1 MIDLILSRKR
11 TVNLALF
18 FILAAGFF
26 AYVKIPKESDPDI
39 TIPMIY
45 VSMYMEG
52 ISPEDGERLL
62 IRPMEQE
69 LSNVE
74 GVKEMTATAS
84 QNSASV
90 TLEFE
95 AGFDPDVALADVREK
110 VDLAGAELPQ
120 NAEEPTVHEI
130 NFSQFPVIVITL
142 SGDVPERALTK
153 IAKDL
158 SDELE
163 SISQVLEARVIGDR
177 EEVVEVIID
186 PSILRTYGLS
196 QGEII
201 GFISRNNKIVAA
213 GNMDKGEGRF
223 AVKVPGLF
231 KTAQEV
237 MDIPV
242 KRDGD
247 KVVRLKDVATVRRT
261 FKDRTAY
268 ARLNG
273 ESAIG
278 IEVSKR
284 SGENVLQT
292 IANVKELVE
301 STRPLWP
308 ENLSVTYSQDKS
320 TGIRDMLLDLQNNV
334 LSAILLVMIVVI
346 IALGMRSA
354 LLVGIAIPGSFLA
367 GVLFLFAVGF
377 TVNIV
382 VLFSLIM
389 AVGMLVDGAIVVTE
403 FADRKMAEGMHKSEA
418 YAEASKRMSLPI
430 IASTL
435 TTLAA
440 FAPLLFWPGIVGEFM
455 KYLPIT
461 LIATL
466 SASLAMALIFVPALG
481 AMFGKPAVTDNESL
495 EALDGSKEADLTALK
510 GFTGAYARFLNRF
523 IRFPLSQLF
532 GLSVFFVLVM
542 AVYIKFGHGIEF
554 FPDVEPEFA
563 SMNIRARGNLSV
575 DEADHLVRQ
584 VESRIQHIDG
594 LKFLYTRAD
603 PELRAQNV
611 PEDTIGVVQ
620 FEFTHW
626 ESRPKASE
634 IFDDIRH
641 RTADLAGIHIEFAKP
656 DAGPA
661 VGKPVQLQISSAFP
675 DALNQATQIVVDKFE
690 STPGLI
696 DVTDTRGVEGFEWE
710 VKVDRTEAARF
721 GADIT
726 VIGNE
731 IQMLTNGVEIGEYRP
746 LDADDEVEIR
756 ARYPFDERNLD
767 QLNQLK
773 IVTAAGLAP
782 VSNFITQSPAPRV
795 QKIDRVEQKRVY
807 TVAAE
812 VEDGVQPAVIFEQL
826 REWLPNSG
834 IDFSH
839 VKVDYRGEDEEQ
851 KEAEAFLGKAFV
863 IAVFAIAIILI
874 TQFNSIYQSALI
886 LTAVLFS
893 TFGVFIGLLV
903 MNQPFG
909 IVMNGIGVISLA
921 GIVVNNNIVLIDTFN
936 HHRKHMSDP
945 YQAALLTAAQRLRP
959 VLLTTITTILGLIPM
974 VFGINLDF
982 FTPHVSIGAPS
993 TQWWSQLATSV
1004 AYGLAFATVLTLVLT
1019 PTLLA
1024 CEDAFKNLLKRF
1036 FRSFFGLIG
1045 IKIYQDLET
1054 RPVHS

>member
-18 FILAAGFF
+18 FILAAGMF
-26 AYVKIPKESDPDI
+26 AYIQIPKESDPDI
-39 TIPMIY
+39 TIPTIY

-52 ISPEDGERLL
+52 ISPEDAERLL
-62 IRPMEQE
+62 VRPMEQE
-69 LSNVE
+69 LSSVE

-90 TLEFE
+90 TLEFD
-95 AGFDPDVALADVREK
+95 AGFDPDTALADVREK
-110 VDLAGAELPQ
+110 VDLANAELPQ
-120 NAEEPTVHEI
+120 AAEEPTVHEI

-158 SDELE
+158 GDEIE
-163 SISQVLEARVIGDR
+163 SIGQVLEARVIGDR

-186 PSILRTYGLS
+186 PSVLRSYNLS

-201 GFISRNNKIVAA
+201 TFISRNNKVVAA
-213 GNMDKGEGRF
+213 GNMDKGQGRF

-237 MDIPV
+237 MEIPV

-247 KVVRLKDVATVRRT
+247 KVIRLQDVATVRRT
-261 FKDRTAY
+261 FKDRSAY

-273 ESAIG
+273 EPSIG

-284 SGENVLQT
+284 AGENVLDT
-292 IANVKELVE
+292 ITAVKELVE

-308 ENLSVTYSQDKS
+308 DNLTVTYSQDKS

-334 LSAILLVMIVVI
+334 ISAVLLVMIVVI
-346 IALGMRSA
+346 IALGVRSA

-367 GVLFLFAVGF
+367 GVLFLYSIGF

-403 FADRKMAEGMHKSEA
+403 FADRKMAEGMPKGPA
-418 YAEASKRMSLPI
+418 YAEASKRMALPI

-440 FAPLLFWPGIVGEFM
+440 FAPLLFWPGITGEFM

-481 AMFGKPAVTDNESL
+481 AIFGKANNSDND
-495 EALDGSKEADLTALK
+495 ALDALEGAKKADLTQLK
-510 GFTGAYARFLNRF
+510 GFTGAYARMLKSVIHHPILQLTALVILFAC
-523 IRFPLSQLF
+523 IMTVYGLF
-532 GLSVFFVLVM
+532 GRGM
-542 AVYIKFGHGIEF
+542 EF

-575 DEADHLVRQ
+575 DEVDLLVRQ
-584 VESRIQHIDG
+584 VETRIQDVDG
-594 LKFLYTRAD
+594 IKFLYTRAD

-611 PEDTIGVVQ
+611 PEDTIGVIQ

-634 IFDDIRH
+634 IFDTIREK
-641 RTADLAGIHIEFAKP
+641 TADLAGILIEFAKP
-656 DAGPA
+656 DAGPP
-661 VGKPVQLQISSAFP
+661 VGKPVQIQLSSPFP
-675 DALNQATQIVVDKFE
+675 KELNAATQIVVDKFNE
-690 STPGLI
+690 TEGLI
-696 DVTDTRGVEGFEWE
+696 DVTDTRGIEGFEWE
-710 VKVDRTEAARF
+710 VTVDRTEAARY

-767 QLNQLK
+767 QLNELK
-773 IVTAAGLAP
+773 IVTEAGLAP
-782 VSNFITQSPAPRV
+782 VSNFITQRAAPRV
-795 QKIDRVEQKRVY
+795 QKIDRVEQRRVY

-812 VEDGVQPAVIFEQL
+812 VEEGVQPTVMVQQL
-826 REWLPNSG
+826 RDWLPNSG

-839 VKVDYRGEDEEQ
+839 VKIDYRGEDEEQ
-851 KEAEAFLGKAFV
+851 QEAMAFLGKAFV
-863 IAVFAIAIILI
+863 IAVFTIAIILI
-874 TQFNSIYQSALI
+874 TQFNSIYQSGLI
-886 LTAVLFS
+886 LTAVGFS
-893 TFGVFIGLLV
+893 TLGVFIGLLLTH
-903 MNQPFG
+903 QPFG
-909 IVMNGIGVISLA
+909 IVMNGIGVIALA

-936 HHRKHMSDP
+936 MHRKNMDP
-945 YQAALLTAAQRLRP
+945 YDAAILTAAQRLRP
-959 VLLTTITTILGLIPM
+959 VMLTTVTTILGLVPM
-974 VFGINLDF
+974 VFGLNLDF

-993 TQWWSQLATSV
+993 TQWWTQLATSV
-1004 AYGLAFATVLTLVLT
+1004 AFGLAFATILTLVLT
-1019 PTLLA
+1019 PSLLA
-1024 CEDAFKNLLKRF
+1024 CEDGLKRLL
-1036 FRSFFGLIG
+1036 RL
-1045 IKIYQDLET
+1045 KK
-1054 RPVHS
+1054 

>member
-11 TVNLALF
+11 TVNLTLI
-18 FILAAGFF
+18 FILAAGMF
-26 AYVKIPKESDPDI
+26 AYIQIPKESDPDI
-39 TIPMIY
+39 TIPTIY

-52 ISPEDGERLL
+52 ISPEDAERLL
-62 IRPMEQE
+62 VRPMEQE
-69 LSNVE
+69 LSSVE
-74 GVKEMTATAS
+74 GVKEMTSNAS

-90 TLEFE
+90 TLEFT
-95 AGFDPDVALADVREK
+95 AGFDPDAALADVREK

-120 NAEEPTVHEI
+120 AAEEPTVHEI
-130 NFSQFPVIVITL
+130 NLSQFPVIVITL

-158 SDELE
+158 GDEIE
-163 SISQVLEARVIGDR
+163 SIGQVLEARVIGDR

-186 PSILRTYGLS
+186 PTILRSYNLS

-231 KTAQEV
+231 KSAQEV

-247 KVVRLKDVATVRRT
+247 KVIRLADVATVRRT
-261 FKDRTAY
+261 FKDRSAY

-273 ESAIG
+273 EPAIG

-284 SGENVLQT
+284 AGENVLDT
-292 IANVKELVE
+292 IAAVKELVE
-301 STRPLWP
+301 STRPQWP
-308 ENLSVTYSQDKS
+308 DNLSVTYSQDKS

-334 LSAILLVMIVVI
+334 LSAIILVMIVVI
-346 IALGMRSA
+346 IALGVRSA

-367 GVLFLFAVGF
+367 GVLFLFAVGY

-403 FADRKMAEGMHKSEA
+403 FADRKMSEGLPKSEA
-418 YAEASKRMSLPI
+418 YAEASKRMALPI

-466 SASLAMALIFVPALG
+466 SASLAMALIFVPSLG
-481 AMFGKPAVTDNESL
+481 AIFGKANNSDNASL
-495 EALDGSKEADLTALK
+495 DALDGSKHADLTQLK
-510 GFTGAYARFLNRF
+510 GFTGWYARTLKKV
-523 IRFPLSQLF
+523 IHHPILQLVSLVILF
-532 GLSVFFVLVM
+532 AGVLFT
-542 AVYIKFGHGIEF
+542 YGKFGHGIEF

-575 DEADHLVRQ
+575 DEADKLVRQ
-584 VESRIQHIDG
+584 VEDRIQGIDG

-626 ESRPKASE
+626 ESRPTANQ
-634 IFDDIRH
+634 IFDVIRE

-656 DAGPA
+656 DSGPP

-675 DALNQATQIVVDKFE
+675 AALIEATEIIAKKFE
-690 STPGLI
+690 ETEGLI
-696 DVTDTRGVEGFEWE
+696 DITDTRGVEGFEWE
-710 VKVDRTEAARF
+710 IEVDRTEAARY

-726 VIGNE
+726 LIGNE

-746 LDADDEVEIR
+746 FDADDEVEIR
-756 ARYPFDERNLD
+756 ARYPFDERSLAQVNE
-767 QLNQLK
+767 LK

-782 VSNFITQSPAPRV
+782 VSNFITQRPAPRV
-795 QKIDRVEQKRVY
+795 QSINRVEQRRVY
-807 TVAAE
+807 SVAAE
-812 VEDGVQPAVIFEQL
+812 VEEGVQPAEIFEQL
-826 REWLPNSG
+826 REWLPTSD
-834 IDFSH
+834 IDFAH
-839 VKVDYRGEDEEQ
+839 VKIDYRGEDEEQ
-851 KEAEAFLGKAFV
+851 KEAEAFLGKAFI
-863 IAVFAIAIILI
+863 IAVFVIAIILI
-874 TQFNSIYQSALI
+874 TQFNSIYQSGLI

-903 MNQPFG
+903 MDQPFG
-909 IVMNGIGVISLA
+909 IVMNGIGVIALA
-921 GIVVNNNIVLIDTFN
+921 GIVVNNNIVLIDTYN
-936 HHRKHMSDP
+936 LHRKNMGSYD
-945 YQAALLTAAQRLRP
+945 AALLTAAQRLRP
-959 VLLTTITTILGLIPM
+959 VLLTTVTTILGLVPM
-974 VFGINLDF
+974 VFGLNLDF

-1004 AYGLAFATVLTLVLT
+1004 AFGLAFATVLTLVLT
-1019 PTLLA
+1019 PSLLA
-1024 CEDAFKNLLKRF
+1024 CEDNIKRRFGFKR
-1036 FRSFFGLIG
+1036 
-1045 IKIYQDLET
+1045 
-1054 RPVHS
+1054 

>member
-18 FILAAGFF
+18 FILAAGLF
-26 AYVKIPKESDPDI
+26 AYIKIPKESDPDI
-39 TIPMIY
+39 TIPTIY

-52 ISPEDGERLL
+52 ISPEDAERLL
-62 IRPMEQE
+62 VRPMEQE
-69 LSNVE
+69 LSSVE
-74 GVKEMTATAS
+74 GVKEMTSTAS

-90 TLEFE
+90 VLEFN
-95 AGFDPDVALADVREK
+95 AGFDPDTALADVREK
-110 VDLAGAELPQ
+110 VDLANAELPQ
-120 NAEEPTVHEI
+120 AAEEPTVHEI
-130 NFSQFPVIVITL
+130 NLSQFPVIVITL

-158 SDELE
+158 GDEIE
-163 SISQVLEARVIGDR
+163 SIGQVLEARVIGDR

-186 PSILRTYGLS
+186 PTVLRAYNLS

-201 GFISRNNKIVAA
+201 TFISRNNKIVAA
-213 GNMDKGEGRF
+213 GNMDNGEGRF

-231 KTAQEV
+231 KSAQEV

-247 KVVRLKDVATVRRT
+247 KILRLSDVATVRRT
-261 FKDRTAY
+261 FKDRSSY

-273 ESAIG
+273 ETAIG

-284 SGENVLQT
+284 SGENVLDT
-292 IANVKELVE
+292 IASVKELVE
-301 STRPLWP
+301 NSRSAWP
-308 ENLSVTYSQDKS
+308 DNLTVTYSQDKS

-334 LSAILLVMIVVI
+334 LSAIILVMIVVI
-346 IALGMRSA
+346 IALGVRSS

-367 GVLFLFAVGF
+367 GVLFLYAVGY

-403 FADRKMAEGMHKSEA
+403 FADRKMAEGMPKGPA
-418 YAEASKRMSLPI
+418 YAEASKRMALPI

-466 SASLAMALIFVPALG
+466 TASLAMALIFVPALG
-481 AMFGKPAVTDNESL
+481 AIFGKANNSDNDAL
-495 EALDGSKEADLTALK
+495 NALDGAKHADLTQIK
-510 GFTGAYARFLNRF
+510 GFTGAYARLLNSV
-523 IRFPLSQLF
+523 IRHPILQLVSLIILF
-532 GLSVFFVLVM
+532 VGVVFTY
-542 AVYIKFGHGIEF
+542 ASFGHGVEF
-554 FPDVEPEFA
+554 FPNVEPEFA

-575 DEADHLVRQ
+575 DEADKLVRQ
-584 VESRIQHIDG
+584 VERRIQGIDG
-594 LKFLYTRAD
+594 IKFLYTRAD
-603 PELRAQNV
+603 PALRAQNV

-626 ESRPKASE
+626 ESRPTASQ
-634 IFDDIRH
+634 IFDIIRE

-656 DAGPA
+656 DAGPS

-675 DALNQATQIVVDKFE
+675 DALNAATQIIVEKFE
-690 STPGLI
+690 TTEGLI
-696 DVTDTRGVEGFEWE
+696 DITDTRGVEGFEWQIE
-710 VKVDRTEAARF
+710 VDRTEAARY

-726 VIGNE
+726 LIGNE
-731 IQMLTNGVEIGEYRP
+731 IQMLTNGVEIGDYRP
-746 LDADDEVEIR
+746 FDADDEVEIR
-756 ARYPFDERNLD
+756 ARYPFNERNLD
-767 QLNQLK
+767 QVADLK
-773 IVTAAGLAP
+773 IVTQAGLAP
-782 VSNFITQSPAPRV
+782 VSNFIKQRPAPRV
-795 QKIDRVEQKRVY
+795 QSINRVDQRRVY
-807 TVAAE
+807 TVGAEVKEGVQAAE
-812 VEDGVQPAVIFEQL
+812 IVEQL
-826 REWLPNSG
+826 RKWLPTSG
-834 IDFSH
+834 IDFTH

-851 KEAEAFLGKAFV
+851 KEAEAFLGKAFI
-863 IAVFAIAIILI
+863 IAIFAIAVILI
-874 TQFNSIYQSALI
+874 TQFNSIYQSGLI

-893 TFGVFIGLLV
+893 TFGVFIGLLI
-903 MNQPFG
+903 MDQPFG
-909 IVMNGIGVISLA
+909 IVMNGIGVIALA

-936 HHRKHMSDP
+936 THRKNMDSYD
-945 YQAALLTAAQRLRP
+945 AALLTAAQRLRP
-959 VLLTTITTILGLIPM
+959 VLLTTVTTILGLVPM

-993 TQWWSQLATSV
+993 TQWWTQLATSV
-1004 AYGLAFATVLTLVLT
+1004 AFGLAFATVLTLVLT
-1019 PTLLA
+1019 PSLLA
-1024 CEDAFKNLLKRF
+1024 CEDNIKRRFGFKK
-1036 FRSFFGLIG
+1036 
-1045 IKIYQDLET
+1045 
-1054 RPVHS
+1054 

>member
-1 MIDLILSRKR
+1 MIELILSRKR
-11 TVNLALF
+11 TVNLALI
-18 FILAAGFF
+18 FILAAGLF
-26 AYVKIPKESDPDI
+26 AYIQIPKESDPDI
-39 TIPMIY
+39 TIPTIY

-52 ISPEDGERLL
+52 VSPEDAERLL
-62 IRPMEQE
+62 VRPMEQE
-69 LSNVE
+69 LANVE

-95 AGFDPDVALADVREK
+95 AGFDPDAALADVREK

-120 NAEEPTVHEI
+120 AAEEPTVHEV
-130 NFSQFPVIVITL
+130 NLSQFPVIVITL

-158 SDELE
+158 GDELE
-163 SISQVLEARVIGDR
+163 GISQVLEARVIGDR

-186 PSILRTYGLS
+186 PTVLRSYNLS

-201 GFISRNNKIVAA
+201 GFVSRNNKIVAA
-213 GNMDKGEGRF
+213 GNMDKGNGRF

-247 KVVRLKDVATVRRT
+247 KVIRLADVATVRRT
-261 FKDRTAY
+261 FKDRSAY

-273 ESAIG
+273 EYAIG

-284 SGENVLQT
+284 AGENVLDT
-292 IANVKELVE
+292 IAGVKAKVEEL
-301 STRPLWP
+301 RPIWP

-320 TGIRDMLLDLQNNV
+320 TNIRDMLLDLQNNV
-334 LSAILLVMIVVI
+334 LSAIILVMIVVI
-346 IALGMRSA
+346 IALGVRSS

-367 GVLFLFAVGF
+367 GVLFLFAIGL

-403 FADRKMAEGMHKSEA
+403 FADRKMAEGLDRSKA
-418 YAEASKRMSLPI
+418 YAEASKRMALPI

-466 SASLAMALIFVPALG
+466 SASLAMALIFVPTLG
-481 AMFGKPAVTDNESL
+481 ASFGKPNDLGKDSL
-495 EALDGSKEADLTALK
+495 EALDGSKHVDLTTIE
-510 GFTGAYARFLNRF
+510 GFTGSYARLLDRLIRHPFLQLVSLVAIF
-523 IRFPLSQLF
+523 IVVQVAY
-532 GLSVFFVLVM
+532 SVW
-542 AVYIKFGHGIEF
+542 GHGIEF

-575 DEADHLVRQ
+575 DEADALVRQ
-584 VESRIQHIDG
+584 VESRIQDVEG
-594 LKFLYTRAD
+594 LKYLYTRAD
-603 PELRAQNV
+603 PNLRAQNV
-611 PEDTIGVVQ
+611 PEDTVGVIQ

-634 IFDDIRH
+634 IFDIIRE

-656 DAGPA
+656 DAGPP
-661 VGKPVQLQISSAFP
+661 VGKPVQLQLSSAYP
-675 DALNQATQIVVDKFE
+675 EELKAATQVVVEKFE
-690 STPGLI
+690 SIDGLI
-696 DVTDTRGVEGFEWE
+696 DITDTRGVEGFEWE
-710 VKVDRTEAARF
+710 VQVDRTEAARY

-756 ARYPFDERNLD
+756 ARYPFNERNLD
-767 QLNQLK
+767 ELNGLK
-773 IVTAAGLAP
+773 IVTEAGLAP
-782 VSNFITQSPAPRV
+782 VSNFITQTPAPRV
-795 QKIDRVEQKRVY
+795 QKIDRVEQRRVY

-812 VEDGVQPAVIFEQL
+812 VEEGVQPAEVFEEL

-834 IDFSH
+834 LNFNHI
-839 VKVDYRGEDEEQ
+839 KVAYRGEDEEQ

-874 TQFNSIYQSALI
+874 TQFNSVYQAGLI
-886 LTAVLFS
+886 LTAVVFS

-936 HHRKHMSDP
+936 HHRKNIADP

-959 VLLTTITTILGLIPM
+959 VLLTTVTTILGLIPM

-1004 AYGLAFATVLTLVLT
+1004 AFGLAFATVLTLVLT
-1019 PTLLA
+1019 PSLLA
-1024 CEDAFKNLLKRF
+1024 CEDKIKGFIKRK
-1036 FRSFFGLIG
+1036 G
-1045 IKIYQDLET
+1045 
-1054 RPVHS
+1054 

>member
-1 MIDLILSRKR
+1 MIDIILSRKR

-18 FILAAGFF
+18 FILAAGMF
-26 AYVKIPKESDPDI
+26 AYIQIPKESDPDI
-39 TIPMIY
+39 TIPTIY

-52 ISPEDGERLL
+52 ISPEDAERLL
-62 IRPMEQE
+62 VRPMEQE
-69 LSNVE
+69 LSSVE

-90 TLEFE
+90 TLEFD
-95 AGFDPDVALADVREK
+95 AGFDPDTALADVREK
-110 VDLAGAELPQ
+110 VDLANAELPQ
-120 NAEEPTVHEI
+120 AAEEPTVHEI

-158 SDELE
+158 GDEIE
-163 SISQVLEARVIGDR
+163 SIGQVLEARVIGDR

-186 PSILRTYGLS
+186 PTVLRSYNLS

-201 GFISRNNKIVAA
+201 TFISRNNKIVAA

-247 KVVRLKDVATVRRT
+247 KVIRLADVATVRRT
-261 FKDRTAY
+261 FKDRSAY

-273 ESAIG
+273 EPSIG

-284 SGENVLQT
+284 AGENVLDT
-292 IANVKELVE
+292 IAAVKELVE

-308 ENLSVTYSQDKS
+308 DNLSVTYSQDKS

-334 LSAILLVMIVVI
+334 ISAILLVMIVVI
-346 IALGMRSA
+346 IALGVRSA

-367 GVLFLFAVGF
+367 GVLFLYSIGF

-403 FADRKMAEGMHKSEA
+403 FADRKMAEGMPKGPA
-418 YAEASKRMSLPI
+418 YAEASKRMALPI

-440 FAPLLFWPGIVGEFM
+440 FAPLLFWPGITGEFM

-481 AMFGKPAVTDNESL
+481 AIFGKANNSDNDAL
-495 EALDGSKEADLTALK
+495 DALDGAKHADLTKLK
-510 GFTGAYARFLNRF
+510 GFTGTYARLLYKV
-523 IRFPLSQLF
+523 IRHPILQLVSLVILFVVVMVAYGVF
-532 GLSVFFVLVM
+532 GRGM
-542 AVYIKFGHGIEF
+542 EF

-575 DEADHLVRQ
+575 DEVDVLVRQ
-584 VESRIQHIDG
+584 VESRVQGIDG
-594 LKFLYTRAD
+594 IKFLYTRAD

-611 PEDTIGVVQ
+611 PEDTIGVIQ

-634 IFDDIRH
+634 IFDLIRE
-641 RTADLAGIHIEFAKP
+641 RTSDLAGILIEFAKP
-656 DAGPA
+656 DSGPP
-661 VGKPVQLQISSAFP
+661 VGKPVQIQLSSPFP
-675 DALNQATQIVVDKFE
+675 DALNTATQIIVEKFNE
-690 STPGLI
+690 TKGLI
-696 DVTDTRGVEGFEWE
+696 DITDTRGIEGFEWE
-710 VKVDRTEAARF
+710 VSVDRTEAARY

-726 VIGNE
+726 LIGNE

-767 QLNQLK
+767 QLNELK
-773 IVTAAGLAP
+773 IVTEAGLAP
-782 VSNFITQSPAPRV
+782 VSNFITQKAAPRV
-795 QKIDRVEQKRVY
+795 QKIDRVEQRRVY

-812 VEDGVQPAVIFEQL
+812 VEEGVQPTVMVQEL
-826 REWLPNSG
+826 RAWLPDSG
-834 IDFSH
+834 IDFSQ
-839 VKVDYRGEDEEQ
+839 VKIEYRGEDEEQ
-851 KEAEAFLGKAFV
+851 QEAMAFLGKAFI
-863 IAVFAIAIILI
+863 IAVFAIAVILI
-874 TQFNSIYQSALI
+874 TQFNSIYQSGLI
-886 LTAVLFS
+886 LTAVGFS
-893 TFGVFIGLLV
+893 TLGVFIGLLITH
-903 MNQPFG
+903 QPFG
-909 IVMNGIGVISLA
+909 IVMNGIGVIALA

-936 HHRKHMSDP
+936 MHRKKMNP
-945 YQAALLTAAQRLRP
+945 YDAALLTAAQRLRP
-959 VLLTTITTILGLIPM
+959 VMLTTITTILGLIPM
-974 VFGINLDF
+974 VLGLNLDF

-993 TQWWSQLATSV
+993 TQWWTQLASSI
-1004 AYGLAFATVLTLVLT
+1004 AFGLAFATILTLVLT
-1019 PTLLA
+1019 PSLLA
-1024 CEDAFKNLLKRF
+1024 CEDGLKRLL
-1036 FRSFFGLIG
+1036 RL
-1045 IKIYQDLET
+1045 KK
-1054 RPVHS
+1054 

>member
-1 MIDLILSRKR
+1 MIELILSRKR
-11 TVNLALF
+11 TVNLTLF
-18 FILAAGFF
+18 FILAAGLF
-26 AYVKIPKESDPDI
+26 AYIQIPKESDPDVQ
-39 TIPMIY
+39 IPTIY

-62 IRPMEQE
+62 VRPMEQE
-69 LSNVE
+69 LSSVE
-74 GVKEMTATAS
+74 GVKEMTASAS

-90 TLEFE
+90 TLEFD
-95 AGFDPDVALADVREK
+95 AGFDPDTALADVREK
-110 VDLAGAELPQ
+110 VDLARAELPQ
-120 NAEEPTVHEI
+120 AAEEPTVHEI
-130 NFSQFPVIVITL
+130 NFSEFPVIVITL

-153 IAKDL
+153 IAKEL
-158 SDELE
+158 GDEIE
-163 SISQVLEARVIGDR
+163 SIGQVLEARVIGDR

-186 PSILRTYGLS
+186 PSILRTYNLS

-201 GFISRNNKIVAA
+201 AFVARNNKIVAA
-213 GNMDKGEGRF
+213 GNMDKGDGRF

-231 KTAQEV
+231 KSAQEV

-247 KVVRLKDVATVRRT
+247 KVIRLSDVATVRRT
-261 FKDRTAY
+261 FKDRSAY

-273 ESAIG
+273 EPSIG

-284 SGENVLQT
+284 AGENVLDT
-292 IANVKELVE
+292 IAAVKELVE

-308 ENLSVTYSQDKS
+308 ENLTVTYSQDKS

-334 LSAILLVMIVVI
+334 ISAVLLVMIVVI
-346 IALGMRSA
+346 IALGVRSA

-367 GVLFLFAVGF
+367 GVLFLYAVGF

-403 FADRKMAEGMHKSEA
+403 FADRKMAEGLAKGPA
-418 YAEASKRMSLPI
+418 YAEASKRMALPI

-440 FAPLLFWPGIVGEFM
+440 FAPLLFWPGMVGEFM

-466 SASLAMALIFVPALG
+466 SASLAMALIFVPSLG
-481 AMFGKPAVTDNESL
+481 AMFGKPNNSNNDALD
-495 EALDGSKEADLTALK
+495 ALDGAKHADLTKLS
-510 GFTGAYARFLNRF
+510 GFTGSYARLLNKV
-523 IRFPLSQLF
+523 IRHPILQLVSIASLFVAVLFVYGAF
-532 GLSVFFVLVM
+532 GKGV
-542 AVYIKFGHGIEF
+542 EF

-575 DEADHLVRQ
+575 DEADALVRQ
-584 VESRIQHIDG
+584 VESRIQDVDG

-611 PEDTIGVVQ
+611 PEDTVGVIQ
-620 FEFTHW
+620 FEFSHW
-626 ESRPKASE
+626 ESRPTAYE
-634 IFDDIRH
+634 IFDVIRA
-641 RTADLAGIHIEFAKP
+641 RTADLAGIIIEFAKP
-656 DAGPA
+656 DAGPP
-661 VGKPVQLQISSAFP
+661 VGKPVQLQLSSPFP
-675 DALNQATQIVVDKFE
+675 DELKTATQIVVDKFNE
-690 STPGLI
+690 TEGLI
-696 DVTDTRGVEGFEWE
+696 DITDTRGIEGFEWE
-710 VKVDRTEAARF
+710 ITVDRTEAARY

-767 QLNQLK
+767 QLNELK
-773 IVTAAGLAP
+773 IVTEAGLAP
-782 VSNFITQSPAPRV
+782 VSNFISQKAAPRV
-795 QKIDRVEQKRVY
+795 QKIDRVEQRRVY

-812 VEDGVQPAVIFEQL
+812 VKEGVQPAVIFEQL
-826 REWLPNSG
+826 RDWLPESG
-834 IDFSH
+834 IDFSRIR
-839 VKVDYRGEDEEQ
+839 VEYRGEDEEQ
-851 KEAEAFLGKAFV
+851 QEAQAFLGKAFLV
-863 IAVFAIAIILI
+863 AVFAIAIILI
-874 TQFNSIYQSALI
+874 TQFNSIYQSGLI

-893 TFGVFIGLLV
+893 TLGVFIGLLITH
-903 MNQPFG
+903 QPFG
-909 IVMNGIGVISLA
+909 IVMNGIGVIALA

-936 HHRKHMSDP
+936 LHRKSMDP

-959 VLLTTITTILGLIPM
+959 VLLTTVTTILGLIPM
-974 VFGINLDF
+974 VLGVNLDF

-993 TQWWSQLATSV
+993 TQWWTQLATSV
-1004 AYGLAFATVLTLVLT
+1004 AFGLAFATVLTLILT
-1019 PTLLA
+1019 PSLLA
-1024 CEDAFKNLLKRF
+1024 CEHRIKSIFKK
-1036 FRSFFGLIG
+1036 
-1045 IKIYQDLET
+1045 KAA
-1054 RPVHS
+1054 